1 MAKSREK
8 FHRKRVTM
16 QEQIN
21 NLWIEYLFA
30 KDLLQTQ
37 GLKDRN
43 VAKNVSDRC
52 AWRRGY
58 RSREGEGDIS
68 REMKMKNT
76 VCGFF
81 AVKNERTS
89 VGSINLIECSWIMGG
104 TVKNNSAVKEQPG
117 WTRRATLTSLSLL
130 DEYGDGIEPTR
141 VIFIPFIML
150 LIRNRDG
157 IADNRCTVTGMSVN
171 FSGIFFRRPFV
182 IH

>member
-58 RSREGEGDIS
+58 RSREGEGGIS

-117 WTRRATLTSLSLL
+117 WTRRATLSSLSLL

>member
-1 MAKSREK
+1 
-8 FHRKRVTM
+8 M

-21 NLWIEYLFA
+21 NLWISNIFWRIFKRNFKR
-30 KDLLQTQ
+30 KDWKIET
-37 GLKDRN
+37 
-43 VAKNVSDRC
+43 
-52 AWRRGY
+52 WRKMCRIDVRDDEGTDPG
-58 RSREGEGDIS
+58 RGEGGIS

-117 WTRRATLTSLSLL
+117 WTRRATLSSLSLL

-171 FSGIFFRRPFV
+171 FSGISFHRLFV